1 MKRLF
6 ISVIG
11 ESKISKKNKIIAER
25 VGELLAKE
33 GAVVFCGG
41 TTGVMKAVC
50 KGVKKG
56 GGITVGILPGSR
68 RRQANKYVDIPV
80 VTGVGYARNKYV
92 VKSGQAVI
100 AIGGSYGT
108 LNEMSFALGYK
119 IPLIGINTWEIR
131 KKDHEKPPIRYVKT
145 AEQAVALAVK
155 AARRRS

>member
-1 MKRLF
+1 MKKLF

-11 ESKISKKNKIIAER
+11 ESKISKKNKAIAER
-25 VGELLAKE
+25 VGELLAE
-33 GAVVFCGG
+33 AGAIVFCGG
-41 TTGVMKAVC
+41 TSGVMKAVC

-56 GGITVGILPGSR
+56 GGITVGILPGSKR
-68 RRQANKYVDIPV
+68 KQANQYVDIPV

-119 IPLIGINTWEIR
+119 IPLFGINTWELY
-131 KKDHEKPPIRYVKT
+131 KKDHKKPPIKYCKT
-145 AEQAVALAVK
+145 AEQAVSLAVK
-155 AARRRS
+155 AAKRRA